1 MVTAKNTNQTQTMQ
15 KHKNST
21 NERRRQRTRTMIQAG
36 GLLNKAGLLTSFG
49 IEPGDDLQQDDSLQ
63 DNIATLFGAL
73 LELQSMVHQN
83 DHSTILWKQR
93 GKRGLSQ

>member
-1 MVTAKNTNQTQTMQ
+1 MAISKNTNQKQTMRKY
-15 KHKNST
+15 KHST
-21 NERRRQRTRTMIQAG
+21 NELRRQRTRTLVQAG

-49 IEPGDDLQQDDSLQ
+49 IKPGDDLQQDDSLQ